1 MSTNGAGPVFPRE
14 EYHRRLEFLRR
25 EMAVCGFDA
34 ILLFAPAN
42 VFYLT
47 GYATAAFSNYQC
59 LVVPSGAPPW
69 LIIRLL
75 ERPVAEATTGLST
88 IETFEDHE
96 EPAEAV
102 RRALS
107 RAGLLD
113 RRLGAERTSPLLTV
127 RSYQRLE
134 ALLEVSFGDASGLV
148 ERGRA
153 VKSPHEIECLRSAA
167 RCTEAGMR
175 AALEAVAAGR
185 TENDVAAAA
194 YAAMIGAG
202 GEFFSSQPIITSGPK
217 SGVAHTTFQRRALR
231 PGDPVLLEMGAV
243 WNRYTAPLMRTAVV
257 GEPAPGV
264 RRMFDACREALEA
277 TIAAVRPGARSQ
289 DVQAACQGVID
300 RLGYEPNFRKRVGYS
315 VGVGFGPGW
324 GEGHIFDVKH
334 HDERPLRPGMV
345 LHLVPAMRESGAFGA
360 GLSETVVVT
369 DTGVEVLTSF
379 PRTLAVR

>member
-1 MSTNGAGPVFPRE
+1 MSADNAGAVFPAE
-14 EYHRRLEFLRR
+14 EYDARLRAVR
-25 EMAVCGFDA
+25 EGIAARGLDA

-59 LVVPSGAPPW
+59 LVVPAGGAPW
-69 LIIRLL
+69 LVVRLL

-102 RRALS
+102 RRALT
-107 RAGLLD
+107 RAGLLG
-113 RRLGAERTSPLLTV
+113 RRLGAERTSPLFTV
-127 RSYQRLE
+127 RSYERVE
-134 ALLEVSFGDASGLV
+134 ALLETSFADASGLV
-148 ERGRA
+148 EPGRA
-153 VKSPHEIECLRSAA
+153 VKSPRELACVRSAA

-175 AALEAVAAGR
+175 AAVDAVAARR
-185 TENDVAAAA
+185 TENDVAAAC
-194 YAAMIGAG
+194 YAAMIAAG

-217 SGVAHTTFQRRALR
+217 SGIAHTTFQRRVLR
-231 PGDPVLLEMGAV
+231 PGDPVLIEIGAV

-257 GEPAPGV
+257 GEPAPEI
-264 RRMFDACREALEA
+264 RRMFDACRAALDASIE
-277 TIAAVRPGARSQ
+277 AVRPGARSQ
-289 DVQAACQGVID
+289 DVQAACQSVID
-300 RLGYEPNFRKRVGYS
+300 RFGYEPNFRKRVGYS

-324 GEGHIFDVKH
+324 GEGHIFDLKR

-345 LHLVPAMRESGAFGA
+345 LHLVPAMRQSGAFGV
-360 GLSETVVVT
+360 GVSETVTVT
-369 DTGVEVLTSF
+369 DTGVEILTSF